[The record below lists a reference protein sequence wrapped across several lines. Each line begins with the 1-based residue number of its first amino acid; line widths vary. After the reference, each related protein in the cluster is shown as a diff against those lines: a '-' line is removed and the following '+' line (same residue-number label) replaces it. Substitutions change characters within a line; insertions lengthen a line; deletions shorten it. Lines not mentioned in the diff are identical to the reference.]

1 MAQSHATT
9 ARLFHIPSV
18 HWSTLSTVE
27 KASNS
32 MHTESYSHSLI
43 HLEIFIKHLI
53 LKELCALSAFP
64 KQMVYG
70 EDI

>member
-1 MAQSHATT
+1 MLTT
-9 ARLFHIPSV
+9 ARLFHISSV
-18 HWSTLSTVE
+18 HWSTLSTGRIE

-53 LKELCALSAFP
+53 LKELCALSTFP
-64 KQMVYG
+64 KQKVYG